1 MHKRTAPR
9 AKRLGRVNYLGDIRR
24 ELWLYIMLIPG
35 VVYYLVFRYAPM
47 GGLIMAFKNYQPF
60 LGLFKSPWVGFAH
73 FTRFFNE
80 PTFAMLFRNTLIMGL
95 MNIVFYFPLP
105 IILALLL
112 NEVRSTSFK
121 RLSQTL
127 IYMPHFLSW
136 VVIYAITYTLFTVD
150 GGVVNGILEG
160 MGLAKVRFLT
170 TESLFRPM
178 VLGQVI
184 WKEAGWGTIIF
195 LAALTTVDPEL
206 YNAAMID
213 GAGRWRRLWH
223 ITLPCIRS
231 TIVTMLILRLGTF
244 LDTGFE
250 QLLLM
255 INALTRNVGEVFDTY
270 VYTNGIVNGQFSYT
284 AAVGFFKSLVALALI
299 VVANTF
305 AKRMGEEGIY

>member
-1 MHKRTAPR
+1 MFI
-9 AKRLGRVNYLGDIRR
+9 GDIKR
-24 ELWLYIMLIPG
+24 ELWLYLMLIPG
-35 VVYYLVFRYAPM
+35 VLYYFVFRYGPM
-47 GGLIMAFKNYQPF
+47 FGLVMAFKNYQPF
-60 LGLFKSPWVGFAH
+60 LGLLKSPWVGFAH
-73 FTRFFNE
+73 FDRFFHE
-80 PTFAMLFRNTLIMGL
+80 PTFGMLFRNTLIFGVL
-95 MNIVFYFPLP
+95 NIVFYFPIP

-112 NEVRSTSFK
+112 NEMRSTSF
-121 RLSQTL
+121 RRIAQTL

-150 GGVVNGILEG
+150 NGVINGLLEG
-160 MGLAKVRFLT
+160 LGLSKVRFLT
-170 TESLFRPM
+170 SEALFRPM

-195 LAALTTVDPEL
+195 LAALTAVDPEL

-213 GAGRWRRLWH
+213 GAGRWKRLWH
-223 ITLPCIRS
+223 ITLPSIRS

-255 INALTRNVGEVFDTY
+255 NNALTRSVGEVFDTY

-299 VVANTF
+299 AAANSF